1 MAYCLARVAREQS
14 AWWLVIGRNADAER
28 EMKEACKTADES
40 NSCESDN
47 SEKTSPQKLKKARTK
62 KSRRAS
68 VSKRGEQ
75 EVCSKTELN
84 HLTNQSKLASAKSRS
99 CKKTNRQTSNASSK
113 TDPRE
118 NTLKT
123 NQNSVKLKNEKRK
136 RGHKQSVKETS
147 YNGKER
153 NLPAYNELPQF
164 DVVTMVSQVSVSDNE
179 AEGGKSVNIVACHNS
194 NPLPSNLVGPLSPW
208 QLEENISKQF
218 KIRKTKKKKL
228 SIDSEQHVK
237 HKWEETESQD
247 EKLTS
252 RTSMCVSL
260 NKSGSRQLNI
270 FENMT
275 EERREDEFSQ
285 NRELIEIKEPKN
297 VEHTVEKKCRKLF
310 EISNQTDQEKSF
322 SKIKTSSLNHVEK
335 QLATPLDELTGSAKN
350 ALENKGIWINSGTR
364 TIQKETCNKC
374 IQGKQL
380 ENELGIY
387 PITIEDYALE
397 MLKRTLGNS
406 GSCTLGII
414 TGGVVCFE
422 LNILMTELI
431 LKIETTLK
439 DYRKIT
445 VVR

>member
-1 MAYCLARVAREQS
+1 MSNSGNDDWSNTGSKITSFKNLRLRQIALGVLPTVKKEPEEDEMLNSLRRNLSKVLALSEQ
-14 AWWLVIGRNADAER
+14 
-28 EMKEACKTADES
+28 EACKTADES

-99 CKKTNRQTSNASSK
+99 CKKANRQTSNASSK

-335 QLATPLDELTGSAKN
+335 QLATPLDELTGSAKECWSIHQRLK
-350 ALENKGIWINSGTR
+350 AE
-364 TIQKETCNKC
+364 
-374 IQGKQL
+374 
-380 ENELGIY
+380 ELYI
-387 PITIEDYALE
+387 PLTVLQRA
-397 MLKRTLGNS
+397 
-406 GSCTLGII
+406 
-414 TGGVVCFE
+414 
-422 LNILMTELI
+422 LMTPTEI
-431 LKIETTLK
+431 REVTKPNSHIHHS
-439 DYRKIT
+439 I
-445 VVR
+445 